1 MAKTYSSDDIEIWN
15 HVVDGSRSAL
25 GVLYQKYYALLFNFG
40 LKYRNDEDFVKDCIH
55 DLFVK
60 ICVSDSLSST
70 QYVRSYL
77 LTALKNLMFD
87 RIISQHICD
96 DIDEISFDINIPD
109 ESINEFF
116 ERENEAELGQ
126 RVMKAVNQL
135 PNIQREA
142 IYLHYIK
149 GLSHKEIAAM
159 MNINP
164 QSSMNII
171 SRALTNLRKRL
182 SPNDFFTLIA
192 IFSSSTLII
201 KQILPPNLSLTQ
213 CARSNIHHRRKFRCS
228 ISPSI
233 YNPLTL

>member
-1 MAKTYSSDDIEIWN
+1 MEHTYSSDDITMWN
-15 HVVDGSRSAL
+15 HVVEGSRSAL
-25 GVLYQKYYALLFNFG
+25 GVLYQKYYGLLFNFG
-40 LKYRNDEDFVKDCIH
+40 LKFRNDEDFVKDCIH

-87 RIISQHICD
+87 RMLAQHVTD
-96 DIDEISFDINIPD
+96 DIDDIKFDLNIPD
-109 ESINEFF
+109 ESINEVF
-116 ERENEAELGQ
+116 ERENEAELGH
-126 RVMKAVNQL
+126 RVLDAVNQL
-135 PNIQREA
+135 PSIQREA

-171 SRALTNLRKRL
+171 SRALANLRKRM
-182 SPNDFFTLIA
+182 SPSDFTMLIA
-192 IFSSSTLII
+192 LVSAGMLCN
-201 KQILPPNLSLTQ
+201 KEVLPPPF
-213 CARSNIHHRRKFRCS
+213 CV
-228 ISPSI
+228 
-233 YNPLTL
+233 